1 MSESTIMK
9 TIRSFSRPI
18 SVTELIE
25 TAKKD
30 NEEVIRSVSM
40 LCSQQKLYEKNLTE
54 NVSMIWE
61 NKSMC
66 DACQPFANVTPQKS
80 FKIPFGSYSTPLSV
94 SEATGKIE
102 ADVKVAKEKL
112 FNLECQLEMYSDKDE
127 RLQLYI
133 TKLHEYNEIKD
144 TGIILIGKL
153 AEVESLTT
161 VDLYKAFGLQV
172 ED

>member
-1 MSESTIMK
+1 M
-9 TIRSFSRPI
+9 R
-18 SVTELIE
+18 
-25 TAKKD
+25 
-30 NEEVIRSVSM
+30 
-40 LCSQQKLYEKNLTE
+40 
-54 NVSMIWE
+54 
-61 NKSMC
+61 
-66 DACQPFANVTPQKS
+66 DACQTFANVTPQKS
-80 FKIPFGSYSTPLSV
+80 FKIPFGSYSTPLSI

-144 TGIILIGKL
+144 TGIVLIGKL